1 MFFVRQIH
9 AITCDMRVRFCKCML
24 LSSSGSG
31 KSLNLENMSKTNCC
45 CLLLKYFLFQENFGS
60 SLSVMMKA
68 LNDLQRK
75 GDLLVKEVKKQKTAL
90 DEVNSQIL
98 TSQQNLTTVNQ
109 KIKSKELHLSK
120 INTSILQSKKLMEDL
135 GKQHAFSQT

>member
-1 MFFVRQIH
+1 M
-9 AITCDMRVRFCKCML
+9 
-24 LSSSGSG
+24 
-31 KSLNLENMSKTNCC
+31 
-45 CLLLKYFLFQENFGS
+45 LLKYFLFQENFGS

>member
-1 MFFVRQIH
+1 MH
-9 AITCDMRVRFCKCML
+9 A
-24 LSSSGSG
+24 SSSGSG
-31 KSLNLENMSKTNCC
+31 KSLNLENFPQHVKHK
-45 CLLLKYFLFQENFGS
+45 LLLVAKIFTFQENFGS